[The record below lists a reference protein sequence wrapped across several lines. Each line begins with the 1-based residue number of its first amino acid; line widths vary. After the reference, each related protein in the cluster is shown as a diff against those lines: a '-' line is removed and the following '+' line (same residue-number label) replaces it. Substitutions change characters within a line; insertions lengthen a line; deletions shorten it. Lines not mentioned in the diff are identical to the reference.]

1 MTAKAPRTDG
11 RSIDF
16 VKRPSMALLGLEPWR
31 ATVELV
37 RSAWSTAPV
46 SPPGDGHRV
55 IVIPGLCSSTWAI
68 APTIRLCRR
77 LGYEAQDWGRG
88 MNTGPGVDV
97 DAWLHELAAELRI
110 DEGAAESVTLVGWSL
125 GGLYAREMAKLAAGR
140 VRQVVTIGTPF
151 NADADY
157 TRVGWLFSLLS
168 GRRVDFNA
176 PLVQRLRTPPPVPT
190 TSIYT
195 RQDGVVAWQTCTHHK
210 RYPHAEDIEVV
221 SSHLGMGWNPA
232 VMSIVANRLAQV
244 PGNWSPYQGP
254 AALRAER
261 IKPALVP

>member
-210 RYPHAEDIEVV
+210 RYRLAEDIEVV

-244 PGNWSPYQGP
+244 PGNWRAYQGP

>member
-1 MTAKAPRTDG
+1 MTAKAPRTEG

-16 VKRPSMALLGLEPWR
+16 VQRPSMALLGLEPWR

-37 RSAWSTAPV
+37 RSAWSTEPV
-46 SPPGDGHRV
+46 APPGDGHRV

-232 VMSIVANRLAQV
+232 VMSIVANRLAQA
-244 PGNWSPYQGP
+244 PGNWRPYQGP
-254 AALRAER
+254 APLRAER